1 MMLYYKG
8 DLQANG
14 FRSMLRV
21 VNTLV
26 RHCSDIIIIIIIII
40 IAIIIIIII
49 IRCATARTS
58 WRLSVTN
65 LPLLDML
72 LLR

>member
-1 MMLYYKG
+1 MMLYYNG

-40 IAIIIIIII
+40 TRPKPAYGRQGLAGCGAKIQ
-49 IRCATARTS
+49 
-58 WRLSVTN
+58 
-65 LPLLDML
+65 MK
-72 LLR
+72 